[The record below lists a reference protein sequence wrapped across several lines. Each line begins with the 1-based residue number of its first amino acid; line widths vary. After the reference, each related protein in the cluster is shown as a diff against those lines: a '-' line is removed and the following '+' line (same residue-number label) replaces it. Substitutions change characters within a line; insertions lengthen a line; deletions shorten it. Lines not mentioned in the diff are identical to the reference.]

1 MATNKYPYVRNLGG
15 APGPLRMLLP
25 VDAGSSYAIKRGE
38 LCKVGKN
45 TSGRPGPVT
54 ASTDNTGL
62 VIADQEQK
70 SDDSARFLPFIVPR
84 PDDVFEFS
92 AYAARAFVLGD
103 PLAISDSQTLAY
115 TAAGTNAIARIA
127 DDSNCPLPEEKSVTR
142 RSISKAL
149 VTIAEAASYF
159 AQLSGNS

>member
-15 APGPLRMLLP
+15 ASGPLRMLLP
-25 VDAGSSYAIKRGE
+25 VDAGSSYEIKRGE

-45 TSGRPGPVT
+45 TATRPGPA
-54 ASTDNTGL
+54 ASGDTSGL

-70 SDDSARFLPFIVPR
+70 AADPAPFLPFIVPR
-84 PDDVFEFS
+84 PDDVFEFAAS
-92 AYAARAFVLGD
+92 AARAFVLGNT
-103 PLAISDSQTLAY
+103 LAISDSQTLAY

-127 DDSNCPLPEEKSVTR
+127 DDQNCPLPEEKSVTR

-149 VTIAEAASYF
+149 VMIDEQASYY
-159 AQLSGNS
+159 AELSGNS